1 MTEHDI
7 TQTPAVGMVS
17 RGVLPSSHRL
27 RGSGQADGYDD
38 EFDGFFRK
46 EYSRVVKVVMYAGA
60 TFEEA
65 EDAVSPAMAR
75 AYARW
80 PLLTQ
85 PDAWVRMVALRNY
98 LKGVTK
104 DRRRRQLETK
114 AGRRDCLDRIPVKT
128 HEEPDERSRVIT
140 VLRCLPPAQLMVM
153 ALTFDGYTPTEIA
166 QMLDQDAS
174 TVRSNLRH
182 ARKRLRDEFENPAS
196 GQAVVAGKG
205 DDD

>member
-1 MTEHDI
+1 MSADQEI
-7 TQTPAVGMVS
+7 TPTPSPGMAMVPQ
-17 RGVLPSSHRL
+17 GH
-27 RGSGQADGYDD
+27 GYDE

-80 PLLTQ
+80 RLLTQ
-85 PDAWVRMVALRNY
+85 PDAWVRIVALRIY
-98 LKGVTK
+98 LKEVTK
-104 DRRRRQLETK
+104 DRRRGRLETE
-114 AGRRDCLDRIPVKT
+114 AGHRDCLDRLPVTT
-128 HEEPDERSRVIT
+128 HDEPDERSWVIT
-140 VLRCLPPAQLMVM
+140 MLRRLPPAQLTAM

-182 ARKRLRDEFENPAS
+182 ARKRLRDEFESPANN
-196 GQAVVAGKG
+196 QAVIEKGAG
-205 DDD
+205 D

>member
-1 MTEHDI
+1 MSAAEQEI
-7 TQTPAVGMVS
+7 TPTPSLGMAMVS
-17 RGVLPSSHRL
+17 QVHE
-27 RGSGQADGYDD
+27 YDD

-85 PDAWVRMVALRNY
+85 PDAWVRIVALRNY
-98 LKGVTK
+98 LKEVMG
-104 DRRRRQLETK
+104 DRRRGRLETE
-114 AGRRDCLDRIPVKT
+114 AGRRDCLDRLPVKT
-128 HEEPDERSRVIT
+128 HEEPDERSWVIT
-140 VLRCLPPAQLMVM
+140 VLRRLPPAQLTAM
-153 ALTFDGYTPTEIA
+153 ALTFDGYTATEIA
-166 QMLDQDAS
+166 QMLDLDAS

-182 ARKRLRDEFENPAS
+182 ARKRLRDEFESPAG
-196 GQAVVAGKG
+196 GQAVAEKG
-205 DDD
+205 ASD